1 MTTLDKRCFKVD
13 RPNAWAMTIG
23 FVKNNNQHHFQ
34 SMWLDVTRKPF
45 PMLMT
50 YNRSNTP
57 FELSKIGGRMD
68 LENINLDFKY
78 IVTLSKEYFVKN
90 DIKLWEETCS
100 NGLFDIWNPAAPYSR
115 FEDCKTH
122 PSKFRIQL
130 LRVYEIKEK
139 IKSTFIEHKSSR
151 VDHIIGE
158 GNRRVQIKKPI
169 MTDDQFQQYRQLLEE
184 TVSNY
189 LY

>member
-1 MTTLDKRCFKVD
+1 MTTLDKKCFKVD
-13 RPNAWAMTIG
+13 RPNAWAMTLG
-23 FVKNNNQHHFQ
+23 FSKNNQQHFQ
-34 SMWLDVTRKPF
+34 SMWLSVTRNKF

-50 YNRSNTP
+50 YNRSKTP
-57 FELSKIGGRMD
+57 FKLSNIGGRMD

-78 IVTLSKEYFVKN
+78 IATLSNEYFVKN

-100 NGLFDIWNPAAPYSR
+100 NGLFDIWNPMAPYTR
-115 FEDCKTH
+115 FDVCKS
-122 PSKFRIQL
+122 PPRKFRVQL
-130 LRVYEIKEK
+130 LRIYEIKDR
-139 IKSTFIEHKSSR
+139 IKSAYINNASTH

-158 GNRRVQIKKPI
+158 NTRRVQIKKPV
-169 MTDDQFQQYRQLLEE
+169 MTDDQFRQYRQLLEK